1 MTRGFRLVPPCCGF
15 CCTLCLLGTLC
26 VLNSDSFCLLSW
38 IHCNGSVPSRV
49 SFAIGSSSLN
59 DFLAQLPIVP
69 CTVTVRSIGKD
80 VLAKAW
86 GLCKRNIV
94 SDQGREEDSPKVA
107 LDFFDDLLTELFPVI
122 VPRPDN
128 PRDCQ

>member
-1 MTRGFRLVPPCCGF
+1 M
-15 CCTLCLLGTLC
+15 
-26 VLNSDSFCLLSW
+26 
-38 IHCNGSVPSRV
+38 
-49 SFAIGSSSLN
+49 
-59 DFLAQLPIVP
+59 
-69 CTVTVRSIGKD
+69 TVRSIGKD

-94 SDQGREEDSPKVA
+94 PDQGREEDSPEVA

-128 PRDCQ
+128 PRDRQRRVEALLDNVDRLQQLAQALECEELCL